1 MTQTLALIARD
12 AGCSFPGCSH
22 PPEWCER
29 HHLQDWVDG
38 GPTDLANL
46 TLLCRYHH
54 HNFAS
59 RGWSCRLNH
68 DGLQEWIP
76 PRHVDRDQTPL
87 VNTRIQAA
95 RQRYTTAA

>member
-1 MTQTLALIARD
+1 MT
-12 AGCSFPGCSH
+12 
-22 PPEWCER
+22 
-29 HHLQDWVDG
+29 
-38 GPTDLANL
+38 NL

-59 RGWSCRLNH
+59 RGWACRLNH
-68 DGLQEWIP
+68 DGLPAWIP
-76 PRHVDRDQTPL
+76 PRHIDPDQTPL